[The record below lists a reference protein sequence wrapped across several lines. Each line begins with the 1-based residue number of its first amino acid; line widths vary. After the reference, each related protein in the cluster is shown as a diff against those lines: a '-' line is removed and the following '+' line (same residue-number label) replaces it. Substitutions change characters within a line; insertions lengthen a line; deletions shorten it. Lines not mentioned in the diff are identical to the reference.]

1 MQHENTVSN
10 MIYDIAYCVSFFSKV
25 MTLHPGDIILT
36 GTPGPAVIED
46 GDCIECHI
54 EGMLPLKNKVKDMK
68 KVPQQI

>member
-1 MQHENTVSN
+1 
-10 MIYDIAYCVSFFSKV
+10 

-46 GDCIECHI
+46 GDCIECQI